1 MMTRPSGTDLTRAG
15 PGGKPRARTLVL
27 KFGGTS
33 VGSVRRIRRA
43 ARRISYHIARG
54 RQVVVVVSAAGPST
68 DILLAHVSAVAPARN
83 GGAAARSREVDRLLA
98 TGEDRSAALLS
109 AALWSRGVAARSL
122 RGGEAGIRAEGA
134 FGGGSIRHVATAR
147 LRRLLESGV
156 TPVVAGFQ
164 GQRSDGEIVTLGRG
178 GSDTTAV
185 AIAAALDADC
195 HIITDVT
202 AVHDRDPRVHA
213 DAQPLPRLT
222 HAALVALVERGAQV
236 VHPSAASL
244 AAFAEVPL
252 SVYHHAAPPCA
263 PGGTLIESAPV
274 PEFHDFATAAGGAA

>member
-1 MMTRPSGTDLTRAG
+1 
-15 PGGKPRARTLVL
+15 VL

-43 ARRISYHIARG
+43 ARRVLYHTARG
-54 RQVVVVVSAAGPST
+54 RQVIIVVSAAGSGT
-68 DILLAHVSAVAPARN
+68 DVLLTRVKDVAPARN

-109 AALWSRGVAARSL
+109 VALWSVGVPARSL

-134 FGGGSIRHVATAR
+134 FGGGTIRHVATAR
-147 LRRLLESGV
+147 LRRLLESGI

-164 GQRSDGEIVTLGRG
+164 GQRSDGETVTLGRG

-185 AIAAALDADC
+185 AIAAALDAEC

-202 AVHDRDPRVHA
+202 AVHDRDPRQDP
-213 DAQPLPRLT
+213 DARPLPRLN

-252 SVYHHAAPPCA
+252 CIYHHAASPAA
-263 PGGTLIESAPV
+263 PGGTV
-274 PEFHDFATAAGGAA
+274 VDATTASQFRNVASVAGGAA